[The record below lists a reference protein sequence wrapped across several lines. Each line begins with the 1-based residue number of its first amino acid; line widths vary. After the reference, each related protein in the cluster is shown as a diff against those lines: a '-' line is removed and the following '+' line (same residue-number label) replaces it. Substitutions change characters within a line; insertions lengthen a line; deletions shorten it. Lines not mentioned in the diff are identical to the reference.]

1 MGLDRMR
8 ILDGIEPHT
17 SHTCC
22 GCGRLFGSLGYSRV
36 FQCAN
41 EECVLGR
48 HASSGRD
55 SNASRGIGLLNLGLL
70 VLQLFGE
77 ASAFAPTPSL
87 PNATPPAPAAIIP
100 PPEQILAQELT
111 PEQITESAKFHQ
123 ALTAYNLRARPV
135 PRNTRSF
142 FASVAEQMPA
152 RTADEVRNEIL
163 SCMTTSLAVREA
175 TDSWLTEF
183 YSPGIV
189 TV

>member
-22 GCGRLFGSLGYSRV
+22 GCGRLFGSLGYSRG

-77 ASAFAPTPSL
+77 ASAFAATPSL

-135 PRNTRSF
+135 PRNTRSKCK
-142 FASVAEQMPA
+142 
-152 RTADEVRNEIL
+152 L
-163 SCMTTSLAVREA
+163 
-175 TDSWLTEF
+175 
-183 YSPGIV
+183 
-189 TV
+189 